1 MKKLNFLIIFLSF
14 LSCLPLKADWDF
26 WALKFGNSTVVPD
39 DGGGVGVKRPIN
51 FYTVD
56 SSTGESTLRTSR
68 CWYESYQCQLP
79 SDNDLQFNAS
89 NGNLVIKKGGLSS
102 QASDYQ
108 MYNLEENTWTDLSI
122 DTSSWKDSYSST
134 LKVPNLTKNNN
145 GSAIIKI
152 DNTKIYEYK
161 NDGSVQIG
169 SDTNDIDITAEGL
182 NIDGNPLITKKDNGE
197 IHIGKNS
204 LITKSEEETLSD
216 GRKVQPLYAKDADGN
231 KIPINIDG
239 SKLLIDGVEVTA
251 AGDSAQVTTNKNNI
265 STNTSNISS
274 NDTDISALQGLI
286 STKSGSTKTTR
297 IGDSTKNILEI
308 GPTTNPTT
316 IDQSGISVSGG
327 NLIKKDSDGNIHI
340 GKNSFVIG
348 DDVLNGAHPIWA
360 EDENGTKIPL
370 NIYGSDLQINGVSVQ
385 GQINTNKSNIK
396 NLGSG
401 VAGSTALT
409 AALTALPQTSKES
422 KLSCGVGTGAYS
434 SRYAVGFGCASK
446 VNERVDIN
454 AGGSYVFGG
463 SKSYG
468 DGTLDNGV
476 IKAGFVFKLGELN
489 TPTQISMKDT
499 KKMEAKIESLEEKN
513 KQLLSRL
520 ERLEKIA
527 LNEIKSNDLVIYK
540 LK

>member
-1 MKKLNFLIIFLSF
+1 MKRLLTLSLLGSSLLTGLNSA
-14 LSCLPLKADWDF
+14 KADTNFHFVQNGAEGDEIYR
-26 WALKFGNSTVVPD
+26 STVNNGITSFEFITKHSVEID
-39 DGGGVGVKRPIN
+39 PIN
-51 FYTVD
+51 ALET
-56 SSTGESTLRTSR
+56 
-68 CWYESYQCQLP
+68 ESYWYDESLNKLFFQEYSSP
-79 SDNDLQFNAS
+79 GVYTGKHAVYDLN
-89 NGNLVIKKGGLSS
+89 
-102 QASDYQ
+102 
-108 MYNLEENTWTDLSI
+108 ENTWTSI
-122 DTSSWKDSYSST
+122 TISS
-134 LKVPNLTKNNN
+134 
-145 GSAIIKI
+145 
-152 DNTKIYEYK
+152 
-161 NDGSVQIG
+161 
-169 SDTNDIDITAEGL
+169 
-182 NIDGNPLITKKDNGE
+182 DNGNTQYPYLT
-197 IHIGKNS
+197 IPTSNS
-204 LITKSEEETLSD
+204 NSIASNAS
-216 GRKVQPLYAKDADGN
+216 
-231 KIPINIDG
+231 NISSNDTDIA
-239 SKLLIDGVEVTA
+239 SNA
-251 AGDSAQVTTNKNNI
+251 SSI
-265 STNTSNISS
+265 STNSSSISTNSSSISSNDTDIASNASNISSNDTDIASNASNISSNDTDIASNASSISTNSSNISS

-286 STKSGSTKTTR
+286 STKSGSTTTAR
-297 IGDSTKNILEI
+297 IGDSTKNTLEI

-385 GQINTNKSNIK
+385 EQINTNKTNIK

-422 KLSCGVGTGAYS
+422 KLSCGVGSGAYS

-446 VNERVDIN
+446 LNERVDIN

-468 DGTLDNGV
+468 EGTLDSGV
-476 IKAGFVFKLGELN
+476 VKAGFVFKLGELN
-489 TPTQISMKDT
+489 EPTQISMKE
-499 KKMEAKIESLEEKN
+499 KKEL
-513 KQLLSRL
+513 KQEISILKENNQNILAQNQALLARL

-527 LNEIKSNDLVIYK
+527 LGASKSQDLAVYK